1 MDQIGRFPWMI
12 VKRKRNRFEGLG
24 GLKLKSI
31 IKGNLLS
38 GASGCFE
45 DENLPSHPLHPKK
58 QQQAREAFLHAIAA
72 WPDSLSLE
80 LHITSLPDLV
90 HKAQGRVLI
99 SLFLRAIAPT
109 EEAVKEEI
117 LTRYLSLRPLLASHH
132 PEAEFVPITQS
143 EELEQRFTP
152 FAPTHALAV
161 HRRQD
166 TLSLAAPL
174 KRLTLGFGPVAV
186 KEVKKDNVV
195 KHISPWIPSL
205 DDWAR
210 LIDTLVWQLDPIR
223 VIVRLRPAAETDEA
237 VDRLGKTIKT
247 CELFLSDVN
256 EDQITLRTQAGLI
269 RDVMLRQLSDLSD
282 GAFHLG
288 VFILAPHPIDGSLGN
303 VVGRSITVPHGSKD
317 EGGIFRGGFA
327 TAKIDV
333 REALKWDCFPEKEPF
348 IFSEAAAAFR
358 LPSPPMEEHPGLPV
372 KRSRTSLVILP
383 SQIPEGDNSI
393 ELVINEHQGIIQP
406 VTHGPDDRLRHTFI
420 IGQTGA
426 GKSTLMERMILQD
439 IRAGRGLGVIDP
451 HGDMV
456 DSILGRIPADRA
468 EDVILFDLL
477 DKEKPMGFNLIEWN
491 TPEEKDLII
500 DELYLTLDRIYDMKQ
515 AGGPIFESNFRGMLK
530 LLMNGKTEGHFVPT
544 LLDFTS
550 CYIDERFRDWLKNQ
564 TKDPMTL
571 DFVKELER
579 TGGEGSL
586 KNLSPYIT
594 SKFSRFTSD
603 TSLMRI
609 VGQEKTGIDFDEIMN
624 EGKVLLIKL
633 GRGRFGPTVSALL
646 ANQIVARFKLTAM
659 KRGEI
664 RPEERRDFFL
674 YVDECHNLPRENFME
689 LLAEARKF
697 RMGLVLATQYA
708 AQLAEPGDY
717 HNAFLSAVLGNV
729 GTTLIF
735 RLGLQDAVMLAPILS
750 PQFTSLD
757 ITGLPNW
764 NGYARL
770 QTGYESIPAF
780 SFKTRKDE
788 TPYDAELAHK
798 IKISSRLKYGVTCR
812 SVDKQIR
819 RRRSLWKEDEDEGE

>member
-1 MDQIGRFPWMI
+1 MS
-12 VKRKRNRFEGLG
+12 EE
-24 GLKLKSI
+24 
-31 IKGNLLS
+31 S
-38 GASGCFE
+38 GSLE
-45 DENLPSHPLHPKK
+45 DENFPLHRLAPKK

-80 LHITSLPDLV
+80 LHMTSLPDLV
-90 HKAQGRVLI
+90 HKAQSQILI

-117 LTRYLSLRPLLASHH
+117 LSRYLSLRPLLASHL
-132 PEAEFVPITQS
+132 PEAEFVPIIQS
-143 EELEQRFTP
+143 EGLEQRFTP
-152 FAPTHALAV
+152 FAPTHVLAV
-161 HRRQD
+161 HRRQE

-174 KRLTLGFGPVAV
+174 KRLTLGFGPVTV
-186 KEVKKDNVV
+186 REVSKNNVV
-195 KHISPWIPSL
+195 RHLSPWIPSL
-205 DDWAR
+205 DDWSI
-210 LIDTLVWQLDPIR
+210 LMDTLVWQLDPIQ
-223 VIVRLRPAAETDEA
+223 VIVRLRTGAGTKEATDRFE
-237 VDRLGKTIKT
+237 KTIRT
-247 CELFLSDVN
+247 CEVFLSDIN

-269 RDVMLRQLSDLSD
+269 RDVTLRQLSNLAN
-282 GAFHLG
+282 GGFNLG
-288 VFILAPHPIDGSLGN
+288 VFILAPHRIDGSLGN
-303 VVGRSITVPHGSKD
+303 VVGRSITVPQGSKD
-317 EGGIFRGGFA
+317 EDGIFRGGFA
-327 TAKIDV
+327 TSKIDV
-333 REALKWDCFPEKEPF
+333 NEALKWDCFPEKEPF
-348 IFSEAAAAFR
+348 MLSETASAFR

-609 VGQEKTGIDFDEIMN
+609 VGQEKTGIDFDEVMN

-708 AQLAEPGDY
+708 AQLAAPGDFQ
-717 HNAFLSAVLGNV
+717 NAFLSAVLGNV

-735 RLGLQDAVMLAPILS
+735 RLGLQDAVLLAPILS

-770 QTGYESIPAF
+770 QTGHESVPAF

-788 TPYDAELAHK
+788 TPYDAELASK
-798 IKISSRLKYGVTCR
+798 IKNSSRLKYGVECDA
-812 SVDKQIR
+812 VDEQIR
-819 RRRSLWKEDEDEGE
+819 RRRSLWKEDEA